1 MREQDLIIKL
11 KNGDRQAFDVIYR
24 MYACRLMTFC
34 LSYVRITEDAEEIIQ
49 DIFISLWK
57 NRQAIQNTHSLSPL
71 LSASL
76 RNNILYYFRRKL
88 NSPIYEEFITHRD
101 SIHPTEDGT
110 DIEYREF
117 RKMIIQEINE
127 LPRAQ
132 RDAIILSK
140 LHGLSNREIAEKLDL
155 SIQTIKNA
163 LSIGL
168 KTLRKRLSDH
178 PEIFPA
184 ATALVYSTCF
194 QSIIQ

>member
-1 MREQDLIIKL
+1 MREQDLITRL
-11 KNGDRQAFDVIYR
+11 KNGERQAFDVIYR

-101 SIHPTEDGT
+101 SIHQVEGST
-110 DIEYREF
+110 DIEYKEF
-117 RKMIIQEINE
+117 RNIIIREINE

-140 LHGLSNREIAEKLDL
+140 LHGLSNREIAEQLDL

-163 LSIGL
+163 LSQGL
-168 KTLRKRLSDH
+168 KALRKRLSDH
-178 PEIFPA
+178 PEIFQ
-184 ATALVYSTCF
+184 ATTVMICSACIR
-194 QSIIQ
+194 SIIQ